1 MANNYTDYKYGQQPA
16 SNLPVQS
23 GLYQPQSN
31 TDTLSTSIVSDL
43 GLASL
48 LAAFLAPAIVPIMGV
63 PLVGALA
70 AETALGSTG
79 AGIELLYPQA
89 YQQITKYV
97 PTIPATS
104 VALVLLG
111 MTSLTVG
118 VYMEY
123 YQKNKKRGKKNG
135 NE

>member
-1 MANNYTDYKYGQQPA
+1 MSNYSNYRYGQNVNNINA
-16 SNLPVQS
+16 LSNQAGLQQVQN
-23 GLYQPQSN
+23 Q
-31 TDTLSTSIVSDL
+31 DTLSTQVISDL

-48 LAAFLAPAIVPIMGV
+48 LAAFLAPAIIPIMGV
-63 PLVGALA
+63 PLMGALA

-111 MTSLTVG
+111 MTSVTVG

-123 YQKNKKRGKKNG
+123 YQKNKKRGRKN
-135 NE
+135 ER

>member
-1 MANNYTDYKYGQQPA
+1 MSNYSDYRYGQQPQN
-16 SNLPVQS
+16 NLPVQA
-23 GLYQPQSN
+23 GLYQNQNQSQN
-31 TDTLSTSIVSDL
+31 QDTLSTQIISEM
-43 GLASL
+43 GLASM
-48 LAAFLAPAIVPIMGV
+48 LAAFLAPAVVPIMGI

-97 PTIPATS
+97 PSIPATS

-111 MTSLTVG
+111 MTSVTVG

-123 YQKNKKRGKKNG
+123 YNKNKKRGK
-135 NE
+135 

>member
-1 MANNYTDYKYGQQPA
+1 MPNYLDYKYGEQLANNLPNQSGSSQSQPA
-16 SNLPVQS
+16 
-23 GLYQPQSN
+23 
-31 TDTLSTSIVSDL
+31 DTLSTQIISDL
-43 GLASL
+43 GLASM
-48 LAAFLAPAIVPIMGV
+48 LAAFLSPAIVPIMGV

-79 AGIELLYPQA
+79 AGVELLYPQA

-97 PTIPATS
+97 PYIPATS
-104 VALVLLG
+104 VALVLIG

-123 YQKNKKRGKKNG
+123 YYKNKKRGKK
-135 NE
+135 

>member
-1 MANNYTDYKYGQQPA
+1 MYYSNYKYGQNA
-16 SNLPVQS
+16 NNTNALPNQAGLQQVQN
-23 GLYQPQSN
+23 Q
-31 TDTLSTSIVSDL
+31 DTLSTQIISEM
-43 GLASL
+43 GLASM
-48 LAAFLAPAIVPIMGV
+48 LAAFLAPAVVPIMGL

-97 PTIPATS
+97 PSIPATS
-104 VALVLLG
+104 VALVLIG
-111 MTSLTVG
+111 MTSVTVG

-123 YQKNKKRGKKNG
+123 YNKNKKAR
-135 NE
+135 

>member
-1 MANNYTDYKYGQQPA
+1 MTNYTDYRYGQQPA
-16 SNLPVQS
+16 NNLPVQS
-23 GLYQPQSN
+23 GLYQPQTT
-31 TDTLSTSIVSDL
+31 TDALSTSIVSDL

-48 LAAFLAPAIVPIMGV
+48 LAAFLAPAIVPVLGV
-63 PLVGALA
+63 PLIGALA

-89 YQQITKYV
+89 YQKISSYV
-97 PTIPATS
+97 PSIPATS

-123 YQKNKKRGKKNG
+123 YQKNKKRGKKNDKL
-135 NE
+135 

>member
-1 MANNYTDYKYGQQPA
+1 MYYSNYKYGQNTNNTNPLQ
-16 SNLPVQS
+16 VQA
-23 GLYQPQSN
+23 GFNQNQSQN
-31 TDTLSTSIVSDL
+31 QDTLSTQIISEM
-43 GLASL
+43 GLASM
-48 LAAFLAPAIVPIMGV
+48 LAAFLAPAVVPIMGI

-97 PTIPATS
+97 PSIPATS
-104 VALVLLG
+104 VALVLIG
-111 MTSLTVG
+111 MTSVTVG

-123 YQKNKKRGKKNG
+123 YNKNKKAR
-135 NE
+135 

>member
-1 MANNYTDYKYGQQPA
+1 MYYSNYKYGQNTNNTNPLQTQA
-16 SNLPVQS
+16 GLNQNQS
-23 GLYQPQSN
+23 QNQ
-31 TDTLSTSIVSDL
+31 DTLSTQIISEM
-43 GLASL
+43 GLASM
-48 LAAFLAPAIVPIMGV
+48 LAAFLAPAVVPIMGL

-97 PTIPATS
+97 PSIPATS
-104 VALVLLG
+104 VALVLIG
-111 MTSLTVG
+111 MTSVTVG

-123 YQKNKKRGKKNG
+123 YNKNKKAR
-135 NE
+135 

>member
-1 MANNYTDYKYGQQPA
+1 MFTYTDYKYGQQPA
-16 SNLPVQS
+16 NNLPVQA
-23 GLYQPQSN
+23 GLEQAKP

-48 LAAFLAPAIVPIMGV
+48 LAAFLAPAVVPVMGV

-89 YQQITKYV
+89 YNQITKYV
-97 PTIPATS
+97 PSIPATS
-104 VALVLLG
+104 VALVLVG

-123 YQKNKKRGKKNG
+123 YNKNKKKR
-135 NE
+135 